1 MRQGL
6 DGTNSSSLSSVQCRV
21 EDRRG
26 GGGSVK
32 ALGWVG
38 EGGSYSGA

>member
-26 GGGSVK
+26 GGGFSEG
-32 ALGWVG
+32 LGVG
-38 EGGSYSGA
+38 G